1 MVFHYNVI
9 ICEILN
15 NLRFRLVIISDYNYI
30 NEKFKLFMYK
40 SSFLNFL
47 KYEKRYSPHTITAYD
62 MEVQAYLDFLE
73 AEKLPFEEVDYK
85 FCRYYFAT
93 LKEKG
98 KSANSVNRA
107 ISTLKSYYKYLQRE
121 SLISLNPVH
130 LIKALK
136 TGKKLPVIVEKQKMT
151 TLLEQMESTSE
162 TFEDCRD
169 FIIVELLFGTGIR
182 LAELLEIKE
191 RDIDFYNKKIL
202 ILGKRNKLRFV
213 PMYSTLI
220 HELKQ
225 YLEKKEKNK
234 LQNNSEHLIVTKE
247 GKKAYPKL
255 IYRVVN
261 KYLGMITSQ
270 QKKSPHIL
278 RHSFATSLLDNGA
291 DLNAIKELLGHAGLS
306 ATQIYTHNSV
316 ERLKNIYKQA
326 HPKA

>member
-1 MVFHYNVI
+1 
-9 ICEILN
+9 
-15 NLRFRLVIISDYNYI
+15 
-30 NEKFKLFMYK
+30 MYK
-40 SSFLNFL
+40 SSFINFL
-47 KYEKRYSPHTITAYD
+47 KYEKRYSAHTITAYD
-62 MEVQAYLDFLE
+62 TEVQSYLDFLE
-73 AEKLPFEEVDYK
+73 AEGMPFEEVDYK

-93 LKEKG
+93 MKEKG
-98 KSANSVNRA
+98 KTATSVNRA
-107 ISTLKSYYKYLQRE
+107 ISVLKSYYKYLQRE
-121 SLISLNPVH
+121 SLSTSNPVH

-136 TGKKLPVIVEKQKMT
+136 VGKKLPVVVEKEKMT
-151 TLLEQMESTSE
+151 VLLQQMEDMEDS
-162 TFEDCRD
+162 FENSRD

-191 RDIDFYNKKIL
+191 RDIDFFNKKIL

-225 YLEKKEKNK
+225 YLEKKKESK

-255 IYRVVN
+255 VYRVVN
-261 KYLGMITSQ
+261 KYLSMITSQ
-270 QKKSPHIL
+270 QKRSPHIL